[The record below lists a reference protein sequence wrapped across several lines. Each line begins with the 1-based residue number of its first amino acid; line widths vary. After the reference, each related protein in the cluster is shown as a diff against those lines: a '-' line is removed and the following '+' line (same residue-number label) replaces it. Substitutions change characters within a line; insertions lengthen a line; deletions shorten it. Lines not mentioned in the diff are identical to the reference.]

1 MRARPTSFRVLASE
15 CAYIIPVWYY
25 SQCAVGG
32 QWSPSRR
39 PRRRLGALVVLI
51 TSDIA
56 SGEYNID
63 YWVTAA
69 QLSVCGTLADMSSSE
84 GRPELVSGQRW
95 EARAR
100 VDFPLHYLIWL
111 REHKLLEEKLD
122 ATGSGQQPAV
132 KVNCVST
139 LLKRNG
145 VLRITPPKKKFWI
158 DRFDQ
163 KA

>member
-1 MRARPTSFRVLASE
+1 M
-15 CAYIIPVWYY
+15 
-25 SQCAVGG
+25 GG

-39 PRRRLGALVVLI
+39 RLDALVVII

-63 YWVTAA
+63 YWVIAA
-69 QLSVCGTLADMSSSE
+69 QLSVCGTLADMSSSD

-111 REHKLLEEKLD
+111 REHKLLEEKLE

-139 LLKRNG
+139 LLKRTG
-145 VLRITPPKKKFWI
+145 VLRITPDKKKVS
-158 DRFDQ
+158 FDLTKKYNFHFNIYHAYNDIGTSKYIYLIFQ
-163 KA
+163 PQLA